1 MTNFTMNNQ
10 EETLIRIVEDACN
23 LTIDEIRSTS
33 RRPHLVIARSILAV
47 MLKME
52 CGCTFSRAGELVGR
66 DHSSVVSYEKNF
78 NGNIKF
84 YKNYRDTY
92 NAVKDKHNNQYS
104 DISLNIMSKQIFQIE
119 RQLEILKERQLLLTK
134 KS

>member
-1 MTNFTMNNQ
+1 MTNFIMNNQ

-47 MLKME
+47 MLKTE
-52 CGCTFSRAGELVGR
+52 CGCTCYRAGELVGR
-66 DHSSVVSYEKNF
+66 DHSSVVAYERNF
-78 NGNIKF
+78 NENIEF
-84 YKNYRDTY
+84 YKKYRETY
-92 NAVKDKHNNQYS
+92 NAIKEQHNDQYS
-104 DISLNIMSKQIFQIE
+104 DISMNIMSKQIFQIE
-119 RQLEILKERQLLLTK
+119 RQLEILKARQLLLTK